1 MFLLI
6 AQAENSTYYYWHL
19 SSVHSVRPAQKLLL
33 SYISIVLKHQA
44 DVNTIGNQVIKGG
57 PKIMLLFSKKIII
70 YKGRTDRS
78 KLVI

>member
-19 SSVHSVRPAQKLLL
+19 SSVQSVRAAQKLLS